1 MEIVLEELS
10 IDRDEVEDAL
20 TEAFAA
26 DGEITG
32 AGSGM
37 GRSHLDLEVAAG
49 VDRGEA
55 VERARAALAALGIE
69 GSAEITVRD

>member
-1 MEIVLEELS
+1 MEIVLKELS
-10 IDRDEVEDAL
+10 LDRDEVEDAL
-20 TEAFAA
+20 TEAFAG

-55 VERARAALAALGIE
+55 VERVRAALAALGIE
-69 GSAEITVRD
+69 GSAEIIVRD